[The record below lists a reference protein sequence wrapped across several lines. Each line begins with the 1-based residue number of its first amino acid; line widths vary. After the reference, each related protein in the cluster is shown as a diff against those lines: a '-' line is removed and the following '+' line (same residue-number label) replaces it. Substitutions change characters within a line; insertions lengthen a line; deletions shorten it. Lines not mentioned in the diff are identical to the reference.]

1 MLAIEAAE
9 IGSRSTMEA
18 IQDVIKKRKRKLI
31 GNRQDREALVDRR
44 DGSILRTVA
53 TTTIDK
59 AIVIEKTRDAIKE
72 ITVTNETT
80 ETIGTKETIEM
91 EGITKTKEITEII
104 KIIEKIEI
112 IEINEIT
119 RIKEIKEISEK
130 EKIEIT
136 KKVVKEETIK
146 MTRIE
151 IKNKFNKGPIDSRTE
166 TIQEAETNKISM

>member
-112 IEINEIT
+112 IEINI
-119 RIKEIKEISEK
+119 R
-130 EKIEIT
+130 
-136 KKVVKEETIK
+136 V
-146 MTRIE
+146 
-151 IKNKFNKGPIDSRTE
+151 
-166 TIQEAETNKISM
+166 